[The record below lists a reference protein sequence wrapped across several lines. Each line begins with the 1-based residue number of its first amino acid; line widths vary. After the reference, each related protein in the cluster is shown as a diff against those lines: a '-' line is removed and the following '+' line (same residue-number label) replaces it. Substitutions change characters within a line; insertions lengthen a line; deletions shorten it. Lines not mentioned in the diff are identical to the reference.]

1 MARKRNILVTSALP
15 YANGSIHIGHL
26 VEYIQ
31 TDIWVRYQRLVGNT
45 VTYVCGDDA
54 HGTPIMLKAQQQG
67 VTPEEYIATYHEEH
81 QEDFER
87 FGVAFDFY
95 GTTHSEMN
103 RELSYRM
110 YERVKASG
118 LVGVKDVEQLFD
130 PKANIFLPDR
140 FVKGTCPNCKSP
152 EQYGDSCEVCGK
164 TFDPSELI
172 NPVSVVSGATPV
184 LKSSRHLFLNLESSR
199 EMLLKLY
206 GEGFVDESVRNK
218 LLDWF
223 KEPLRPWDISRDA
236 PFFGFPIPG
245 EEGKYFYNWFDAPV
259 GYLAS
264 LGQQLGGDA
273 QEAEDFWNSEF
284 IERWHFIG
292 KDIQYFHAMFWPVML
307 HAAGMKVPT
316 KLAIHGHLT
325 VNGKKMSKRDGT
337 FIKAST
343 FAKHLDTQ
351 YLRYYYA
358 TKLGPAPED
367 LDLSFED
374 FAARI
379 NGELVNKLANL
390 VSRCAPM
397 LTRLLEGKVGVSAVD
412 AIPLLR
418 EIRGAS
424 EEIAAAY
431 EGRNFAAAVRMICA
445 LADKANKYVEDQAPW
460 KMVKAGPQGA
470 EDARGVLTAALEAGR
485 ILTIYL
491 KPILPGFAEKV
502 ETCLAIGPQEWGNV
516 QDAMEP
522 HVIRPFEHLVQRL
535 DLKAVEAMVEESKDG
550 NAKRETRDAKPEEA
564 AGGQVS
570 GGAVPALP
578 VADQPAG
585 VGPAVSAAGPGTG
598 PVEDSKLKTQN
609 SKPGEAGGGKVAPP
623 GHADDEALAAT
634 INFDQF
640 MAVDL
645 RVARVVTAEALEKSD
660 KLMKLTLDVGHL
672 GTRTILAG
680 IKKAYTPE
688 RLVNRLVIFCANL
701 APRTMGKF
709 GTSEGMI
716 CAAGPGGAEV
726 FVLSPD
732 SGAKAGQ
739 RVH

>member
-1 MARKRNILVTSALP
+1 MVRKRNILVTSALP

-31 TDIWVRYQRLVGNT
+31 TDIWVRFQRLTGNT

-54 HGTPIMLKAQQQG
+54 HGTPIMLKAREAG
-67 VTPEEYIATYHEEH
+67 VTPEEWITKFHVEH

-103 RELSYRM
+103 RELSYRI
-110 YERVKASG
+110 YERVKAG
-118 LVGVKDVEQLFD
+118 GFVGTKDVEQLFD

-172 NPVSVVSGATPV
+172 APVSVVSGATPV

-199 EMLLKLY
+199 EMLLTLY
-206 GEGFVDESVRNK
+206 REGFVDESVRNK

-236 PFFGFPIPG
+236 PFFGFSIPG

-273 QEAEDFWNSEF
+273 QEAEDFWNNEYM
-284 IERWHFIG
+284 ERWHFIG

-307 HAAGMKVPT
+307 HAAGMKAPT
-316 KLAIHGHLT
+316 KLAVHGHLT

-343 FAKHLDTQ
+343 FAKHLDVQ

-358 TKLGPAPED
+358 AKLGPEPQD

-397 LTRLLEGKVGVSAVD
+397 LTRLLEGKVGVSAMD
-412 AIPLLR
+412 AIPLLK
-418 EIRGAS
+418 EIRGAE

-431 EGRNFAAAVRMICA
+431 EGRQFAAAVRTICA

-460 KMVKAGPQGA
+460 KMVKAGAQGA

-502 ETCLAIGPQEWGNV
+502 EKCLAIEPQAWGNV

-535 DLKAVEAMVEESKDG
+535 DMKAVEAMVQES
-550 NAKRETRDAKPEEA
+550 RESGQKPEVA

-585 VGPAVSAAGPGTG
+585 VGPATSAAGPGTG
-598 PVEDSKLKTQN
+598 P
-609 SKPGEAGGGKVAPP
+609 GGGAAKAAAP
-623 GHADDEALAAT
+623 GHADDEPLAGT
-634 INFDQF
+634 IQFEQF

-672 GTRTILAG
+672 GQRTILAG
-680 IKKAYTPE
+680 IKKAYTPD
-688 RLVNRLVIFCANL
+688 RLTNRLVIFCANL

-716 CAAGPGGAEV
+716 CAAGPGGVEV

-732 SGAKAGQ
+732 EGAKPGQ